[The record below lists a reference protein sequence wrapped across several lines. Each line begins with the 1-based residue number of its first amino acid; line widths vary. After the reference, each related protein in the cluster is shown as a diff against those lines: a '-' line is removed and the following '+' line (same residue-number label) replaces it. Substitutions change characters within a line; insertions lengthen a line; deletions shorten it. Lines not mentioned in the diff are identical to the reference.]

1 MSLFY
6 TTDKGSMT
14 NRFSQ
19 DLELIDLEL
28 PVSLIQTAMM
38 VFIIIA
44 RTVLMAVT
52 STYLGIALPFCFLA
66 IYLLQAFYLRTSR
79 LLRLFDI
86 EAKSPLFTHF
96 LETLSGVVTIRAYG
110 WNDEYTGRNI
120 DRINTALKPFYAL
133 LSVQRWLGLVLDLVV
148 AGIAVVLAIIC
159 VEARGQVDKGLIGLA
174 LVNIVGFSAALKQL
188 ITFWTQLETSI
199 GAVSRV
205 RSFAAATPSEHL
217 PSETTQPPPSWPAHG
232 AITFTNVH
240 ASYHPSGADP
250 VLKGISLTIAPGQRI
265 AIVGRTG
272 SGKST
277 LVAALFRMIELSSP
291 PPPPSPSPSSSDGG
305 NGGNSQITIDGLD
318 IATLPRRL
326 LRERL
331 VALPQEA
338 YLLPGSVRYNVDPL
352 GECTDAEVVA
362 ALRLVGLWEGVLE
375 PRGLDAPLQ
384 ADAVSHGQR
393 QLVCLARAVVR
404 SGRSRVLVLDEATAA
419 VDVETDA
426 MVQRIVRERFAG
438 QTVVAVAHRLEGI
451 MDFDRVA
458 VVEGGRVV
466 EWGVPEELV
475 RDGGSAF
482 GRLWRDLKGLRAEVE
497 VELGDEGEVEDE
509 GEESRSGT
517 MVEEEEVEGGRDGER
532 DGEL

>member
-1 MSLFY
+1 
-6 TTDKGSMT
+6 MT

-52 STYLGIALPFCFLA
+52 STYLGIALPFCFFA

-110 WNDEYTGRNI
+110 WNEEYTGRNI

-148 AGIAVVLAIIC
+148 AGIAVVLAVIC

-232 AITFTNVH
+232 AITFSNVH
-240 ASYHPSGADP
+240 ASYHPSGVDP

-291 PPPPSPSPSSSDGG
+291 PPPPPPSPSPEDGG
-305 NGGNSQITIDGLD
+305 NGGSGRANSQITIDGLD

-352 GECTDAEVVA
+352 GECADDGEVVA

-466 EWGVPEELV
+466 EWGVPGVLV
-475 RDGGSAF
+475 GDGGSAF

-497 VELGDEGEVEDE
+497 VEVGDE

-517 MVEEEEVEGGRDGER
+517 MVEEEEEQEEVEGRDGER